1 MTIDSPALRK
11 KADGIV
17 DKLLLSLPSRFLLP
31 HQLSQIEICAL
42 AMAAG
47 CDMKVNAV
55 ADSIQISCRHPVKI
69 EKEGE
74 FFIVYERPAGEV
86 AKRRGRIRGASLRE
100 TAGDARLQ

>member
-47 CDMKVNAV
+47 CDRKASSSSSTS
-55 ADSIQISCRHPVKI
+55 ALPARWRSAAAGSGAHP
-69 EKEGE
+69 
-74 FFIVYERPAGEV
+74 
-86 AKRRGRIRGASLRE
+86 
-100 TAGDARLQ
+100 